1 MDVIGFLM
9 GICFKSL
16 NFFDFKLI
24 SFRMLFYVKKKSD
37 YDYIGQIFYYLK
49 KNGFDE
55 MYIFVSYEF
64 MLFFFFFKRGRE

>member
-24 SFRMLFYVKKKSD
+24 SFRMLFYVKIKVIMIIL
-37 YDYIGQIFYYLK
+37 YRFFIILK
-49 KNGFDE
+49 KWF
-55 MYIFVSYEF
+55 
-64 MLFFFFFKRGRE
+64 